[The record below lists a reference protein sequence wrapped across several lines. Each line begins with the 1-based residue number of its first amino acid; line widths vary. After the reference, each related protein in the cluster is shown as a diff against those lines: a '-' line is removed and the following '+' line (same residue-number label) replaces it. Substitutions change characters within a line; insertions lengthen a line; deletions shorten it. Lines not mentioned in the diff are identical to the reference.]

1 MIPGAATDL
10 PRRVRCA
17 AGQAV
22 SFFAPCVSPMRL
34 AMAARD
40 PHEMQAE
47 ARAMM
52 ERIDGRLGALEAV
65 GAAE

>member
-1 MIPGAATDL
+1 M
-10 PRRVRCA
+10 
-17 AGQAV
+17 